1 MSDAWMPG
9 AGHVLTSA
17 DGGQLQGGAPRAV
30 WQALRTDPRAVSA
43 RSAAQRLEQLG
54 RACHLVWN
62 PLNGE
67 VVQLIP
73 IVRAARSL
81 GCPEGLEQP
90 RPPCPEE
97 AGTIAGPADRAVAGP
112 AAAGLAEVNAEG
124 RVCVQI
130 CVVAFAWEPFTSG
143 PMAGLPAIMHWL
155 DSWGVPR
162 QWPAGRPAAF
172 PLGHAADRSRRLWAR
187 GGHFGAS
194 QVPGLTADGPGSV
207 DVEMLIG
214 QAAARVIELRPAG
227 ASDAAARHTSA
238 GLAELDD
245 IFEPGAP
252 VASSPSRVN
261 WIN

>member
-1 MSDAWMPG
+1 MPG
-9 AGHVLTSA
+9 AGYVQAAT
-17 DGGQLQGGAPRAV
+17 DGGPLKGGAPRVV
-30 WQALRTDPRAVSA
+30 WQSLGTDPRLVSA
-43 RSAAQRLEQLG
+43 MSAAQRLNQLG
-54 RACHLVWN
+54 RPSHLVWN

-67 VVQLIP
+67 IVQLLP
-73 IVRAARSL
+73 ILRAARSL
-81 GCPEGLEQP
+81 CCPEGLEQTA
-90 RPPCPEE
+90 PPSPQE
-97 AGTIAGPADRAVAGP
+97 AGTTGDTAAH
-112 AAAGLAEVNAEG
+112 AAARADGGIAEVNAEG
-124 RVCVQI
+124 RLCVQI
-130 CVVAFAWEPFTSG
+130 CVVAFAWQPFTAG
-143 PMAGLPAIMHWL
+143 PMTGRQAIVGWL
-155 DSWGVPR
+155 DSWNIPR
-162 QWPAGRPAAF
+162 QWPAGSPAPF
-172 PLGHAADRSRRLWAR
+172 PYGHASAGSRRLWAR